1 MLFIGILVASIV
13 WGSAAPAAKVGGSPR
28 QFCHLRGAP
37 TDSTGAGMNGHGES
51 AVMSPPS
58 IGGHSGFNKIRV
70 KNRIT
75 MIILWYS
82 LMLSWNSIALD
93 QIGSGIGIYSGLWQV
108 TSVTA
113 CTDLLLF
120 FVAAI
125 TVMLTEVW
133 PSNKVGSPGGF
144 AMGGSRSVTTSAGS
158 SSYTLIILFTTLG
171 MTSLISSYDLV
182 SFFLGIE
189 LQSFGLY
196 ILATIYRESESSTS
210 SGLKYFLLG
219 ALSSGFLLLGSS
231 LIYGV
236 TGVTNWDSFYQITSV
251 ACSVAGS
258 AAEPLVW
265 GDSTGMVLSGAAA
278 HPDFSPLSSSN
289 WVRGGLVMKL
299 ELSLLIIGVGLLF
312 KIAAAP
318 FHNWAPDVY
327 DGVPTLVTSWLAV
340 IPKISLLVFM
350 LELFAGVFWNLQYWS
365 LLFLISALLSQ
376 VVGSVVGLGQYRIK
390 RLLAYSAISHVG
402 FMLLGL
408 GINTEQSIESM
419 MFYLIQYSLTSI
431 NIFYI
436 LLALG
441 NLLES
446 AQPDV
451 PKYSPLNTISQL
463 KGQFQTAGGNPLLAL
478 CLAISFFSIAG
489 IPPFIGFFAKLK
501 VFYAATH
508 SGYYMLAIIAVLTS
522 VISAAYYLRVIKV
535 ISFDGGALPG
545 SPNVAASHRPP
556 SGAASAAVG
565 GSPAEA
571 GPSAGGPSGRV
582 PLPGGAPDPAKA
594 GGAASYTIPYGISW
608 VIALLT
614 LTIVFSPV
622 LLATLKPAFIAF
634 I

>member
-13 WGSAAPAAKVGGSPR
+13 WGSAKVAPSPVAVG
-28 QFCHLRGAP
+28 
-37 TDSTGAGMNGHGES
+37 GMNGHGES
-51 AVMSPPS
+51 TVMMGGAT
-58 IGGHSGFNKIRV
+58 GGHSGFNKI

-133 PSNKVGSPGGF
+133 PSNKVAGGF
-144 AMGGSRSVTTSAGS
+144 AGGGLSLGPANSGSQRGGLALAGSRSVTTGS

-231 LIYGV
+231 IIYGV

-251 ACSVAGS
+251 ACSAAGGAAGS
-258 AAEPLVW
+258 IAPAPF
-265 GDSTGMVLSGAAA
+265 GAGYLDGGAN
-278 HPDFSPLSSSN
+278 S
-289 WVRGGLVMKL
+289 GGLIMQSQL

-376 VVGSVVGLGQYRIK
+376 VIGSVVGLGQYRIK

-535 ISFDGGALPG
+535 ISFDSAPTVPAG
-545 SPNVAASHRPP
+545 ST
-556 SGAASAAVG
+556 
-565 GSPAEA
+565 PA
-571 GPSAGGPSGRV
+571 PSAGGTVS
-582 PLPGGAPDPAKA
+582 
-594 GGAASYTIPYGISW
+594 ASYTIPYGISW

-622 LLATLKPAFIAF
+622 LLATLPSQPAFIAF

>member
-1 MLFIGILVASIV
+1 
-13 WGSAAPAAKVGGSPR
+13 
-28 QFCHLRGAP
+28 
-37 TDSTGAGMNGHGES
+37 
-51 AVMSPPS
+51 
-58 IGGHSGFNKIRV
+58 
-70 KNRIT
+70 
-75 MIILWYS
+75 
-82 LMLSWNSIALD
+82 MLSWNSIALD

-133 PSNKVGSPGGF
+133 PSNKVAGGF
-144 AMGGSRSVTTSAGS
+144 AGPLPLSNLGSQRGGFALAGSRSVTTGS

-251 ACSVAGS
+251 ACSAAGGAAGS
-258 AAEPLVW
+258 AP
-265 GDSTGMVLSGAAA
+265 SFGAAYLN
-278 HPDFSPLSSSN
+278 S
-289 WVRGGLVMKL
+289 GGLVMKL

-318 FHNWAPDVY
+318 FHNRAPDVY

-376 VVGSVVGLGQYRIK
+376 IVGSVVGLGQYRIK

-535 ISFDGGALPG
+535 ISFD
-545 SPNVAASHRPP
+545 
-556 SGAASAAVG
+556 SA
-565 GSPAEA
+565 PTD
-571 GPSAGGPSGRV
+571 
-582 PLPGGAPDPAKA
+582 GGAPS
-594 GGAASYTIPYGISW
+594 GGETVSANYTIPYGISW

>member
-13 WGSAAPAAKVGGSPR
+13 WGSATPAGKVAAGGSPY
-28 QFCHLRGAP
+28 LRAAP
-37 TDSTGAGMNGHGES
+37 TDSSVAGMNGHGEAVGKATS
-51 AVMSPPS
+51 IVMSPPRL
-58 IGGHSGFNKIRV
+58 ITGGHSGFNKI

-133 PSNKVGSPGGF
+133 PSNKVGLPGGWSF
-144 AMGGSRSVTTSAGS
+144 GRLAGSGSVTTGS

-251 ACSVAGS
+251 ACSAADAGVAGY
-258 AAEPLVW
+258 A
-265 GDSTGMVLSGAAA
+265 GDWN
-278 HPDFSPLSSSN
+278 PN

-376 VVGSVVGLGQYRIK
+376 VVGSVIGLGQYRIK

-535 ISFDGGALPG
+535 ISFDSPPLRVWTNVGAESGGG
-545 SPNVAASHRPP
+545 DT
-556 SGAASAAVG
+556 
-565 GSPAEA
+565 PAEGA
-571 GPSAGGPSGRV
+571 HLGGT
-582 PLPGGAPDPAKA
+582 
-594 GGAASYTIPYGISW
+594 ASYTIPYGISW